1 MADDNDV
8 RKENRN
14 LLFALG
20 FVVLLMVVVAVAG
33 FLMMSPS
40 DEVIEGEA
48 DATSVRIS
56 GKLPGRVVAFYVS
69 EGDRVKKGDTLV
81 HIHSSLAEAKLLQA
95 EAVETA
101 ASAQNRKV
109 DAGTRSQVIK
119 AAYDLWQQAV
129 AARDIA
135 LKTYNRMEALFRQNV
150 VAEQKRD
157 EALAAYRAAEAS
169 EKAANSQYLLAIE
182 GAQKED
188 RTSAEA
194 MVTAARG
201 GVMEVRSVLDD
212 RYLTAPCDGEVDVIY
227 PEPGELVAEGTPVMS
242 LLRLDDKWV
251 TFNVREELLKDFTM
265 DRVMD
270 VEVPALGMEKV
281 PVRIFY
287 VRDMGDYAV
296 WRATKATGQWD
307 SRTFRVKARPLDSV
321 PELRPGMT
329 VIYRPTVK

>member
-1 MADDNDV
+1 MADDSDV

-20 FVVLLMVVVAVAG
+20 FVVVLMVVVAVAG
-33 FLMMSPS
+33 FLLMSPP
-40 DEVIEGEA
+40 DEVLEGEA

-69 EGDRVKKGDTLV
+69 EGDRVKMGDTLV

-109 DAGTRSQVIK
+109 DAGTRSQVTQ
-119 AAYDLWQQAV
+119 AAYDVWQQAV

-135 LKTYNRMEALFRQNV
+135 LKTYDRMEALFRQNV

-169 EKAANSQYLLAIE
+169 EKAAHSRYLLALE

-227 PEPGELVAEGTPVMS
+227 PEPGELVAAGAPVMS

-251 TFNVREELLKDFTM
+251 TFNVREGLLRDFTM

-270 VEVPALGMEKV
+270 VEIPALGMEKV

-296 WRATKATGQWD
+296 WRATKVTGQWD
-307 SRTFRVKARPLDSV
+307 SRTFRVKARPLGSLPD
-321 PELRPGMT
+321 LRPGMT